1 MFLLVLGRRKV
12 VKYKN
17 NMVKN
22 KKGKFFVL
30 EGMDGSGKATQTKL
44 LVEVLKNKG
53 FKVEKIDF
61 PQYTKASAGM
71 IENYLK
77 GMYGTS
83 EEVGPYRGSIFYACD
98 RYDMSFKVKAWLN
111 EGKIIIADR
120 YTASNIGHQGGK
132 IIKNKKAW
140 DKYIDW
146 LYDLEYSIFS
156 IPKPDYT
163 LILKISPELSMK
175 MSNKITDVEK
185 QKKRAS
191 YIGDS
196 KKQDIHEA
204 DKKHLA
210 NALKSYM
217 AISKKYPKEYKIIE
231 CEEKGTFLPI
241 EVIHKKVLTLVEQKL
256 T

>member
-1 MFLLVLGRRKV
+1 MG
-12 VKYKN
+12 
-17 NMVKN
+17 
-22 KKGKFFVL
+22 KGKFFVL

-44 LVEVLKNKG
+44 LVDVLKNKG

-61 PQYTKASAGM
+61 PQYSKKSAGLV
-71 IENYLK
+71 ENYL
-77 GMYGTS
+77 GGIYGTS

-98 RYDMSFKVKAWLN
+98 RYDLSFRIKEWLK

-132 IIKNKKAW
+132 LIKNKKAW
-140 DKYIDW
+140 NKYITW
-146 LYDLEYSIFS
+146 LHHLEYALFE

-175 MSNKITDVEK
+175 MSNKITDKEK
-185 QKKRAS
+185 QQKRNA
-191 YIGDS
+191 YLGDH

-204 DKKHLA
+204 DKMHLV
-210 NALKSYM
+210 NTLKSYI

-231 CEEKGTFLPI
+231 CEENGNFLPL
-241 EVIHKKVLTLVEQKL
+241 EVIHNKILKLVEQKL
-256 T
+256 N

>member
-1 MFLLVLGRRKV
+1 M
-12 VKYKN
+12 
-17 NMVKN
+17 

-44 LVEVLKNKG
+44 LVEALKNKN

-77 GMYGTS
+77 GMYGSS

-98 RYDMSFKVKAWLN
+98 RYDMSFKIKKWISQ
-111 EGKIIIADR
+111 GKIIIADR
-120 YTASNIGHQGGK
+120 YIASNIGHQGGK
-132 IIKNKKAW
+132 LIANKKAW
-140 DKYIDW
+140 NKYINW
-146 LYDLEYSIFS
+146 LNDLEYNIFN

-163 LILKISPELSMK
+163 LILKISPQLSMK
-175 MSNKITDVEK
+175 MSNKTTDFEK
-185 QKKRAS
+185 KKKRAS
-191 YIGDS
+191 YLGDS

-204 DKKHLA
+204 DKNHLK
-210 NALKSYM
+210 NTLKSYM

-231 CEEKGTFLPI
+231 CQQGEYFLPVEIIHSKILKLVEEKI
-241 EVIHKKVLTLVEQKL
+241 R
-256 T
+256 